1 MSFHL
6 LAYYTAPGAT
16 ASDLDLTPV
25 TDNVVSIVNGHFFPQ
40 QDTRLIFASAMTT
53 NFDRI
58 RITQPSLR
66 LITLPYIRPII
77 DSLVPASLD
86 RVADYTSNPL
96 RIRGLEE
103 LGLEATQSSG
113 NADIGAVVAIQETYE
128 APPTG
133 DIYTLRG
140 TSGTSAVGDTW
151 TTISITWNDQLP
163 DGVYAVVGFNGIGAN
178 CLAYRLIFEGQTW
191 RPGCLGYPADSDI
204 PDKIFEWGRLGTWGR
219 FRQTAMP
226 QVQVLSNTTT
236 GTHEVYLQIV
246 KVG

>member
-6 LAYYTAPGAT
+6 LAYYVAPAAT
-16 ASDLDLTPV
+16 AANEDLTPV

-40 QDTRLIFASAMTT
+40 QDTRCIFASAMTT
-53 NFDRI
+53 NIDRV

-66 LITLPYIRPII
+66 LITLPFIRPVI

-113 NADIGAVVAIQETYE
+113 NADIGAVLGIQETYE
-128 APPTG
+128 APPAG
-133 DIYTLRG
+133 DVYTLRG
-140 TSGTSAVGDTW
+140 SSTTAAVVDTW
-151 TTISITWNDQLP
+151 TTVTVTWADQLP
-163 DGVYAVVGFNGIGAN
+163 DGVYAVVGLDGIGAN

-191 RPGCLGYPADSDI
+191 RPGTIAMPADSAI
-204 PDKIFEWGRLGTWGR
+204 PDSLFHWGNLGTWGR

-236 GTHEVYLQIV
+236 AAHEIYLQIV